1 MRDPVRQLA
10 LTNGPSDWPY
20 RLHYSSA
27 PTQIGEGNGS
37 PLQYSCLENF
47 MDGGAW
53 QATWDHKESDTTESL
68 TYTHP
73 DRMMT
78 SA

>member
-1 MRDPVRQLA
+1 MKVFLKKHFTA
-10 LTNGPSDWPY
+10 WWLS
-20 RLHYSSA
+20 
-27 PTQIGEGNGS
+27 IGQGDGTDQVVCNGS
-37 PLQYSCLENF
+37 PLQYSCLENS